1 MSIHAG
7 HIPTVSVLM
16 SVYNGEQF
24 LGEAVESILDQTYR
38 DFEFIVVNDGSTD
51 KTRNILRSYNDRR
64 IVLIH
69 RQHAGLPE
77 ALNHGLSMARGTYI
91 ARMDADDIS
100 LLERL
105 AYQVQFLEENPY
117 AGLVGCQY
125 YEINYQGDIVQQC
138 QLPTENE
145 HLQKS
150 LKAGNQFVHGAVVFR
165 KACIKAVGGYREF
178 FRFAQ
183 DFDLWLRIAQQY
195 QCANI
200 ALPLYKLRI
209 NPCSQLY
216 QSLKSEQDQCFYA
229 ACALILAEE
238 REKTGFD
245 RLQQCTAEEY
255 QLVKDFSFEGR
266 KDVLAK
272 IYFTTSNTLL
282 RRGDIAQARLLARK
296 ACVHAPLRWKVWK
309 HLLSLYMLS

>member
-1 MSIHAG
+1 MSAYNAALYIEE
-7 HIPTVSVLM
+7 SV
-16 SVYNGEQF
+16 N
-24 LGEAVESILDQTYR
+24 SILEQTFN
-38 DFEFIVVNDGSTD
+38 DFEFIIINDGSTD
-51 KTRNILRSYNDRR
+51 KTKTVLESFRDGR
-64 IVLIH
+64 IIVVDQEH
-69 RQHAGLPE
+69 SGLTK
-77 ALNHGLSMARGTYI
+77 ALNHGLSRARGTYI

-100 LLERL
+100 LPERL
-105 AYQVQFLEENPY
+105 ACQVQFLEENPY
-117 AGLVGCQY
+117 AGFVGCQY
-125 YEINYQGDIVQQC
+125 YEINYRGDIIQQC
-138 QLPTENE
+138 RLPTENE

-229 ACALILAEE
+229 ACALLLAEE
-238 REKTGFD
+238 REKTGSD

-255 QLVKDFSFEGR
+255 PLVKDFSFEGR
-266 KDVLAK
+266 EDVLAK

-296 ACVHAPLRWKVWK
+296 ACIHDPLRWKFWK
-309 HLLSLYMLS
+309 HLLSLYMLSNFLKLHST